1 METPAPVDISRL
13 KGILGNARNLMN
25 KVESGDYETGHVDA
39 RALNEDG
46 IQEMQNEGVK
56 KPQQMQAPNVSA
68 ISPERI
74 AQSKMPEAIKRA
86 MLENPIP
93 QATMGHTFSLEDL
106 NDFAKDEKPMGL
118 PKANPVKR
126 TIAQPITEQSI
137 QNMVGLNETQVR
149 TIVKS
154 EMIEFLTK
162 YFVKSLTEDVQT
174 KVIKQLLESG
184 KIQVKK

>member
-1 METPAPVDISRL
+1 MDTPAPVDISRL
-13 KGILGNARNLMN
+13 KGILGNAKKLMN

-39 RALNEDG
+39 RALNEEG
-46 IQEMQNEGVK
+46 IQQMQNEGVT

-93 QATMGHTFSLEDL
+93 QATMGHTFSLDDVT
-106 NDFAKDEKPMGL
+106 DFAKDEKPL
-118 PKANPVKR
+118 PFPKANPVKK
-126 TIAQPITEQSI
+126 AAMPISENRI
-137 QNMVGLNETQVR
+137 QGMVGLTEAEVR
-149 TIVKS
+149 VIVKD

-162 YFVKSLTEDVQT
+162 YFTKSLTEDVQK
-174 KVIKQLLESG
+174 KVIRQLLESG
-184 KIQVKK
+184 KIKVKS